1 MAPSLCPLLALS
13 PVPVPSAPSLPLPQL
28 KILHIWMS
36 VFSPSLSLEM
46 GPPPSPLHPSSC
58 WMEAGGALF
67 TYYLFKSSHLH
78 FRGSHQCVRLPWDS
92 TSCLQT
98 CHLNIFNAFD
108 HLQNSI
114 LLLLS
119 IWKGEDQVRKMKKC
133 IFLFYFPLPPV
144 LAGEYWRPD
153 NL

>member
-108 HLQNSI
+108 HLKFNSSAFIYMEGWGSGKKDEEVHFLI
-114 LLLLS
+114 LLPS
-119 IWKGEDQVRKMKKC
+119 
-133 IFLFYFPLPPV
+133 PPS
-144 LAGEYWRPD
+144 ASWRI
-153 NL
+153 LKAW